1 MIFFIGINIISVKL
15 GNIIP
20 YFIYESIYFNNNN
33 KIKNIL
39 ITNPYSHAEKTHYG
53 KINNN
58 LDNYIDNINV
68 KLLKL
73 NEIQNKYSNIFNNK
87 IDNIY
92 IDPFV
97 ISTNNINY
105 NSNSINNDIDVGEI
119 KFIIIGNKNLFDY
132 YKINYFVKY
141 INEYI
146 SKNNQ
151 NLWNNNELYNFNLI
165 DIAKKL
171 LNDSIKKSQH
181 NNEDNLEEKFISLI
195 LIE

>member
-1 MIFFIGINIISVKL
+1 M
-15 GNIIP
+15 
-20 YFIYESIYFNNNN
+20 
-33 KIKNIL
+33 
-39 ITNPYSHAEKTHYG
+39 
-53 KINNN
+53 
-58 LDNYIDNINV
+58 
-68 KLLKL
+68 KL